1 MSLSLLFL
9 TFGQKQGNNKGGLD
23 VSVPAF
29 DQRSKKAGKQQD
41 CPVIK
46 SEKVGILRKVVPSGC
61 KNAIYITGAKKGNKI
76 CW

>member
-1 MSLSLLFL
+1 MSLSLPFFYLW
-9 TFGQKQGNNKGGLD
+9 
-23 VSVPAF
+23 S
-29 DQRSKKAGKQQD
+29 KAGKLQD

>member
-1 MSLSLLFL
+1 MIL
-9 TFGQKQGNNKGGLD
+9 GRLD

-29 DQRSKKAGKQQD
+29 FDHWSKAGKQQD